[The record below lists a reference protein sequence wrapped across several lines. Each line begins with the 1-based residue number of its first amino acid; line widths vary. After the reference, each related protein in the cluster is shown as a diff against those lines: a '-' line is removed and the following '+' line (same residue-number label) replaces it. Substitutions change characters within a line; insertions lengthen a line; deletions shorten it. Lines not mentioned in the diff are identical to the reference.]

1 MTMSHEQSE
10 ALLARPLVAVL
21 STVDAAGNPRTAP
34 VWFHWQ
40 DGAAYVFTG
49 RTTLKWRNLQRHPY
63 ASLCIDEREPP
74 YSGVIL
80 DGPIEESDRSLH
92 ELVLGMALRYYGE
105 ERGRP
110 FAEAYREGGSAAANA
125 VAFKLTP
132 DRVYTWRSDSY

>member
-49 RTTLKWRNLQRHPY
+49 RTTLKWRNLPEGVRPSSPRSWNPLRLQGFRG
-63 ASLCIDEREPP
+63 
-74 YSGVIL
+74 SGVH
-80 DGPIEESDRSLH
+80 PS
-92 ELVLGMALRYYGE
+92 
-105 ERGRP
+105 P
-110 FAEAYREGGSAAANA
+110 
-125 VAFKLTP
+125 
-132 DRVYTWRSDSY
+132 